1 MAHHHH
7 HDVHEE
13 ASLGLAFALNAGF
26 AVIELIGGL
35 LTNSV
40 AILSDAL
47 HDLGD
52 SLAIGMAWILAKL
65 GRRDAT
71 DRYSYG
77 FRRLS
82 LLGALLNGLVLVAG
96 SVVVLSEA
104 IPRLWAPEMPHAPG
118 MLGLALLGVTVNG
131 YAALRM
137 RGGRSQN
144 ARVISWHL
152 LEDVLGWVAVLI
164 VSLVLM
170 VFDWP
175 ILDPL
180 LSIGFT
186 LFILFNVARTTL
198 QTARLFL
205 QSVPADI
212 SLATTTEA
220 LRTLPHVR
228 DVHHVHI
235 WSLDGDHHVLTAH
248 LELEPGIT
256 LQHLRRLKQDAAE
269 RIHTLGFAHS
279 TLEYE
284 FDDETCR
291 MAERQSAAVLDH
303 LHGHPSTP

>member
-1 MAHHHH
+1 MGHDHHHH
-7 HDVHEE
+7 HPEH
-13 ASLGLAFALNAGF
+13 ANLGLAFALNAGF
-26 AVIELIGGL
+26 AIVELAGGL

-40 AILSDAL
+40 AILADAL

-52 SLAIGMAWILAKL
+52 SLAIGLAWILARL
-65 GRRDAT
+65 SQRAAT

-82 LLGALLNGLVLVAG
+82 LLGALLNGLVLIAG
-96 SVVVLSEA
+96 SAVILSEA
-104 IPRLWAPEMPHAPG
+104 IPRLWDPQMPHAPG
-118 MLGLALLGVTVNG
+118 MLGLALLGVAING

-144 ARVISWHL
+144 AKVISWHL
-152 LEDVLGWVAVLI
+152 LEDVLGWIAVLI
-164 VSLVLM
+164 TSLVLM
-170 VFDWP
+170 VFEWP

-186 LFILFNVARTTL
+186 LFIGVNVIRTTV
-198 QTARLFL
+198 QTVNLFL
-205 QSVPADI
+205 QSVPGDA
-212 SLATTTEA
+212 SLAETARA
-220 LRTLPHVR
+220 LRALPCIT

-248 LELEPGIT
+248 LELERTIT
-256 LQHLRRLKQDAAE
+256 LEQLRQLKPLAADLV
-269 RIHTLGFAHS
+269 RQLGFSHS

-291 MAERQSAAVLDH
+291 MDGSGL
-303 LHGHPSTP
+303 P

>member
-7 HDVHEE
+7 HDAQEE
-13 ASLGLAFALNAGF
+13 ASLGLAFGLNAGF
-26 AVIELIGGL
+26 AVVELIGGL

-52 SLAIGMAWILAKL
+52 SLAIGMAWILARL

-96 SVVVLSEA
+96 SVVVLGEA

-118 MLGLALLGVTVNG
+118 MLGLALLGVTVNA
-131 YAALRM
+131 YAALRV

-164 VSLVLM
+164 ASLVLM

-212 SLATTTEA
+212 SLIATTEA
-220 LRTLPHVR
+220 LCTLPHVCN
-228 DVHHVHI
+228 VHHVHI

-248 LELEPGIT
+248 LELEQGIT
-256 LQHLRRLKQDAAE
+256 LPQLRLLKLDAAE
-269 RIHTLGFAHS
+269 RIRTLGFAHS

-291 MAERQSAAVLDH
+291 MAEQQPMAADIQP
-303 LHGHPSTP
+303 HGHSPP

>member
-1 MAHHHH
+1 MNNHHHH
-7 HDVHEE
+7 PPHSERDN
-13 ASLGLAFALNAGF
+13 LGQAFILNAGF
-26 AVIELIGGL
+26 AVVELIGGL

-52 SLAIGMAWILAKL
+52 SLAIGTAWLLAGL
-65 GRRDAT
+65 GQRGAT
-71 DRYSYG
+71 DRFSYG

-82 LLGALLNGLVLVAG
+82 LLGALINGLVLIAG
-96 SVVVLSEA
+96 SAAILSEA
-104 IPRLWAPEMPHAPG
+104 IPRLFAPEMPHAPG
-118 MLGLALLGVTVNG
+118 MLGLAILGVAVNG

-152 LEDVLGWVAVLI
+152 LEDVLGWFAVLI

-170 VFDWP
+170 VVRWP

-186 LFILFNVARTTL
+186 LFILINVARTTA
-198 QTARLFL
+198 QTVRLFL
-205 QSVPADI
+205 QSVPADA
-212 SLATTTEA
+212 SLDETNRA
-220 LRTLPHVR
+220 LRQLPHVR

-248 LELEPGIT
+248 LELEAGAD
-256 LQHLRRLKQDAAE
+256 LGQLRELKRAASEVVE
-269 RIHTLGFAHS
+269 RMGFTHS
-279 TLEYE
+279 TLEFE

-291 MAERQSAAVLDH
+291 MHETPPPPAEEITGDSL
-303 LHGHPSTP
+303 